1 MALGR
6 GLFILSTTKIQR
18 NVRILCLELNTPK
31 GIASRGRFSVYPAS
45 DDEGSLGRG
54 FVPER
59 FTFQTLEMYHR
70 SGKSYAFF
78 EGECLCPIR
87 VDFLLAA

>member
-18 NVRILCLELNTPK
+18 NVRILCLELSTPK
-31 GIASRGRFSVYPAS
+31 GMAFQGHISVYPAS
-45 DDEGSLGRG
+45 DDEGGLGRG

-59 FTFQTLEMYHR
+59 FTF
-70 SGKSYAFF
+70 
-78 EGECLCPIR
+78 
-87 VDFLLAA
+87 